1 LFIAG
6 SFILFCFLGY
16 LDSNVREQFE
26 GKRWA
31 IPARVYAS
39 PVELYA
45 GQNLTV
51 QKFES
56 LLQQLNYRQ
65 DNQLKLEGSYTKKD
79 QKISVKTRAFDFWDK
94 REPSRML
101 AVNFDDVAIVN
112 VVDLIEEKE
121 EAIVRMDPVL
131 IGSFYPA
138 IKEDRILI
146 KLEETPEL
154 LIQGLLASEDRNFY
168 NHIGISFRGI
178 ARALV
183 ADFKAR
189 GMVQGG
195 STITQQLAKNF
206 YLSSEKR
213 LWRKIQ
219 EIFIALILE
228 YRYSKQ
234 EILEAYLNE
243 IYLGQDGASAVHGF
257 GLASEFYFGTA
268 LKNLNLEQIATLVA
282 LVRGPSQYDPRRY
295 PEKALNRRNLVLDE
309 MLEQDYISEEQ
320 ATQAKLKKMNIIPR
334 MAMAKNRYPGFL
346 DLIRRQL
353 KQEYREKDITSD
365 GLRIFTTLDTLIQET
380 LQQTITQ
387 KLNLLEKTSR
397 ARELESAVVVTRRD
411 SGEIA
416 ALASARE
423 EAASGFNRALD
434 ALRPI
439 GSLMKPV
446 VYLTALQYPEKY
458 TISTRVSDSEITV
471 NLPNGSWNP
480 KNYDHREHGNVSLL
494 TALTKSY
501 NLATVRVGMD
511 IGVARTAKTL
521 KEMGVTREVD
531 ILPSLLLGAT
541 SLTPIEVT
549 QLYQTLAGDGFLTP
563 LRGIRAVVAE
573 NGKQL
578 QSYPFVVRQAVDPST
593 TYLVNTML
601 QGVMHN
607 GTGHSA
613 YEEFPKDYG
622 LVGKTGTTNDAKDSW
637 FAGYTGDYLS
647 VVWLG
652 RDDNKPIGLTGSTGA
667 LQVWTALMKQISKQP
682 VTLIPPENIM
692 TASVDPVNG
701 LLATQTCKRAVDYPY
716 LTGSEPTA
724 YSACGQDVIDQDKS
738 WFDELFTE

>member
-1 LFIAG
+1 KTSKPRSHWFRNALFKLFIVG
-6 SFILFCFLGY
+6 SFFLFCFLGY

-45 GQNLTV
+45 GQHLTA

-65 DNQLKLEGSYTKKD
+65 DDQLTLDGSYAKKD
-79 QKISVKTRAFDFWDK
+79 QKISVKTRAFNFWDK
-94 REPSRML
+94 HEPSKTL
-101 AVNFDDVAIVN
+101 TVNFDEAAIVN

-206 YLSSEKR
+206 YLTSEKR

-268 LKNLNLEQIATLVA
+268 LKDLNLDQIATLVA
-282 LVRGPSQYDPRRY
+282 LVRGPSQYDPRRF
-295 PEKALNRRNLVLDE
+295 PEKTLNRRNLVLDE

-320 ATQAKLKKMNIIPR
+320 ATQAKLKKINIVPR
-334 MAMAKNRYPGFL
+334 MAIAKNRYPGFL

-353 KQEYREKDITSD
+353 KQEYREKDITSE

-380 LQQTITQ
+380 LQQTITK

-397 ARELESAVVVTRRD
+397 ARALESAVIVTRRD

-439 GSLMKPV
+439 GSLMKPA

-471 NLPNGSWNP
+471 NLP
-480 KNYDHREHGNVSLL
+480 
-494 TALTKSY
+494 
-501 NLATVRVGMD
+501 
-511 IGVARTAKTL
+511 
-521 KEMGVTREVD
+521 
-531 ILPSLLLGAT
+531 
-541 SLTPIEVT
+541 
-549 QLYQTLAGDGFLTP
+549 
-563 LRGIRAVVAE
+563 
-573 NGKQL
+573 
-578 QSYPFVVRQAVDPST
+578 
-593 TYLVNTML
+593 
-601 QGVMHN
+601 
-607 GTGHSA
+607 
-613 YEEFPKDYG
+613 
-622 LVGKTGTTNDAKDSW
+622 
-637 FAGYTGDYLS
+637 
-647 VVWLG
+647 
-652 RDDNKPIGLTGSTGA
+652 
-667 LQVWTALMKQISKQP
+667 
-682 VTLIPPENIM
+682 
-692 TASVDPVNG
+692 
-701 LLATQTCKRAVDYPY
+701 
-716 LTGSEPTA
+716 
-724 YSACGQDVIDQDKS
+724 
-738 WFDELFTE
+738 